1 MLSHR
6 LRFAT
11 AFLEQMPIGGLAHPT
26 DVCREGEE
34 RNHLV
39 PVASLGLGECQDY
52 LAEQMT

>member
-1 MLSHR
+1 MKIVYS
-6 LRFAT
+6 FGG
-11 AFLEQMPIGGLAHPT
+11 MPIGGLAHPT